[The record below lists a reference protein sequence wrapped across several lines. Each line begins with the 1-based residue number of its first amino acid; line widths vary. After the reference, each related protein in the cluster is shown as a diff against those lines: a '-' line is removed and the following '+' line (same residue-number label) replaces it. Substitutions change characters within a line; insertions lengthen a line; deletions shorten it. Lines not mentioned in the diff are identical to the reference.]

1 MSSPRICASEDSTSV
16 TCPRTMDA
24 TSQALEVPFRKW
36 VGKAFSQAAHM
47 QTLTPWICFPFLLP
61 KEPTI

>member
-1 MSSPRICASEDSTSV
+1 
-16 TCPRTMDA
+16 MDA